1 MLPSFRQRGGLIRL
15 ALDTGEDSYGFVV
28 ARTELA
34 ACDFKASGIQCVTD
48 KRMLGLLALSKRLG
62 PQVKINKI

>member
-1 MLPSFRQRGGLIRL
+1 M
-15 ALDTGEDSYGFVV
+15 DTGEDGYAFAV